1 MPPPGQDRFTKYL
14 VQGVIALALLFAT
27 LTVKAHAMPN
37 FAQAYGVQC
46 SVCHTQVP
54 ALNAYG
60 RYVQR
65 TGYAALNPHVLKKE
79 YPLWVDLPVSYSE
92 QTPNTPSWVADAGL
106 HVDGTIGPGV
116 TNWSYH
122 VQQWFVQGNQ
132 PGGLDTAW
140 VAYHNLFARSGHLF
154 VGKVQAPGP
163 SEFSQWFDVT
173 GLTANTPAESTVGEH
188 TYQLDANRWGTKFVY
203 DRGSLDAEVA
213 YLTSG
218 EDLNGF
224 NDYSADTD
232 KTVQYKVA
240 FANQNNPL
248 EVGYYGARGSWP
260 LMEGGFDQYYANGF
274 YLERDPVHHWPGI
287 FASYQMGYDGNP
299 GLGLGAAASNGA
311 TFELY
316 DNIGPKAMLSVGKQ
330 FTNDGL
336 GTQAQIGNVD
346 LSYHVMRFVFIYAE
360 AAFTQQ
366 QKPTWNG
373 LIWFP
378 LPVGPL

>member
-1 MPPPGQDRFTKYL
+1 MPLPSQDRVARY
-14 VQGVIALALLFAT
+14 VIIAAALALLFAA
-27 LTVKAHAMPN
+27 LTPKVRAMPN

-60 RYVQR
+60 RYIQR
-65 TGYAALNPHVLKKE
+65 TGYAPLSPRVLKKE
-79 YPLWVDLPVSYSE
+79 LPIWLDLPVSYSE

-106 HVDGTIGPGV
+106 HADGTIGPGV

-122 VQQWFVQGNQ
+122 VQQWLVQDNQ

-154 VGKVQAPGP
+154 AGKVAAPAP
-163 SEFSQWFDVT
+163 SSFSQWFDVS
-173 GLTANTPAESTVGEH
+173 GISVNSGAELTVGEH
-188 TYQLDANRWGTKFVY
+188 AYQLDANRWGSKFVY

-218 EDLNGF
+218 ADLNGF

-232 KTVQYKVA
+232 KSMQYKVA
-240 FANQNNPL
+240 FANQKNPL
-248 EVGYYGARGSWP
+248 EVGYYGTRGSWP
-260 LMEGGFDQYYANGF
+260 LMEGGFDQYYANAF
-274 YLERDPVHHWPGI
+274 YVQRDPVKYVPGVLVT
-287 FASYQMGYDGNP
+287 YQMGYDGNP
-299 GLGLGAAASNGA
+299 GNGASPAASNA
-311 TFELY
+311 ASFELY
-316 DNIGPKAMLSVGKQ
+316 DNIGPRAMLSVGKQ
-330 FTNDGL
+330 FTNDGM
-336 GTQAQIGNVD
+336 GNQVQIGNVD
-346 LSYHVMRFVFIYAE
+346 ASYHVMRFVFIYAE
-360 AAFTQQ
+360 ASFAQQ